1 MVAQRQPSDKD
12 PAEGISISAEAEL
25 DELEFAEFDQ
35 EEIDI
40 EKELADSP
48 SPVLHPLCVEQTSL
62 FFSEDGPLK
71 NSEAHGG
78 RPYEPRPQQAAMAN
92 AIAAAFEKSANLCV
106 EAPTGVGK
114 SFAYLVP
121 AVYMALS
128 TKYPVLI
135 TTETLNLQEQ
145 LVYKDLPLLTKLLK
159 VELKFV
165 LAKGRGNYIC
175 KRRLDLARGGH
186 REEFLPAP
194 GLVPDVER
202 LADWADKTEDG
213 TRYDIDFPVNSDLW
227 LCVCSE
233 ASNCSGPSC
242 KYFRSCFYFKARREW
257 EKADIIVANHA
268 LFFVD
273 LKIREIEQ
281 LETSPLPN
289 YGAVVFDE
297 AHTLEDSASAH
308 LGLSLRSGAVR
319 YFLNRLYN
327 PATGKGLLLRAGESS
342 MNLRATIA
350 RVQDAAT
357 EYFAQFYEAV
367 SKRSDSVLRITAPGR
382 FVDQL
387 SPELGKV
394 AKLLREYIAEQED
407 EDFKTELQSLH
418 ERCLAFQEEIA
429 CFTGMEWDEHVY
441 WAEGKIS
448 PVTRSQILEL
458 DAAPL
463 NVPALLKD
471 ILFSRKKS
479 IILTSATLAVN
490 GSLDYYFRRIGF
502 TNGCGIVL
510 DSPFD
515 YSKQVTLYL
524 PRAMPL
530 PSDDLYY
537 GAVCDEIMRFLKK
550 TNGHAFVLFTS
561 YGMLKTCAEELKD
574 EIRELGVKLLV
585 HGGTLSR
592 SSMLAEFKSS
602 GVPSVIFGATSFWT
616 GVDVPGEALSNVM
629 ITKLPFAVPSHP
641 LIEARLE
648 RIRQEGGEPFRD
660 YSIPDAV
667 LKFRQGIGRL
677 IRSKTDKGIIVVLD
691 RRIIAKNYGRRFLD
705 SIPACPIEY
714 F

>member
-1 MVAQRQPSDKD
+1 MVAPRRPSDQHA
-12 PAEGISISAEAEL
+12 AEDDSAL
-25 DELEFAEFDQ
+25 DELEAEELDLEDPEWVDP
-35 EEIDI
+35 EE
-40 EKELADSP
+40 ELADSP
-48 SPVLHPLCVEQTSL
+48 LPVLHPRCLEETAR
-62 FFSEDGPLK
+62 FFSEEGPLK
-71 NSEAHGG
+71 QAESHGG

-92 AIAAAFEKSANLCV
+92 AIAAAFERGANLCV

-121 AVYMALS
+121 AIHMALS
-128 TKYPVLI
+128 TKHPVLI

-145 LVYKDLPLLTKLLK
+145 LVYKDLPLLTKLLG
-159 VELKFV
+159 VDLKFV
-165 LAKGRGNYIC
+165 LAKGRGNYLC
-175 KRRLDLARGGH
+175 KRRLALARGGH

-213 TRYDIDFPVNSDLW
+213 TRYDIHFPVNSDLW

-233 ASNCSGPSC
+233 ASNCTGPSC
-242 KYFRSCFYFKARREW
+242 RFFRTCFYFKARREW

-281 LETSPLPN
+281 LESSPLPN

-350 RVQDAAT
+350 RVQEAAT
-357 EYFAQFYEAV
+357 EYFSQFQEAV
-367 SKRSDSVLRITAPGR
+367 AKRSDAVLRITSPGR
-382 FVDQL
+382 FEDRL
-387 SPELGKV
+387 SPALGSV

-429 CFTGMEWDEHVY
+429 CFTNMEWEEHVY

-458 DAAPL
+458 SAAPL
-463 NVPALLKD
+463 NVSSLLKR
-471 ILFSRKKS
+471 ILFSQKKS

-490 GSLDYYFRRIGF
+490 GSLDYFFRRIGF
-502 TNGCGIVL
+502 TDGKGIIL

-515 YSKQVTLYL
+515 YSRQVTLYL
-524 PRAMPL
+524 PRSMPL
-530 PSDDLYY
+530 PSEDLYY
-537 GAVCDEIMRFLKK
+537 GAVCDEIMHFLKK
-550 TNGHAFVLFTS
+550 TNGRAFVLFTS

-574 EIRELGVKLLV
+574 EIRDLGIRLLV
-585 HGGTLSR
+585 HGGALSR
-592 SSMLAEFKSS
+592 SSMLEEFKNSK
-602 GVPSVIFGATSFWT
+602 VPCVIFGATSFWT
-616 GVDVPGEALSNVM
+616 GVDVPGDALSNVM

-648 RIRQEGGEPFRD
+648 RIRQEGGDAFRD

-667 LKFRQGIGRL
+667 LKFRQGVGRL
-677 IRSKTDKGIIVVLD
+677 IRSKTDSGIVVVLD
-691 RRIIAKNYGRRFLD
+691 RRIVAKNYGRRFLD
-705 SIPACPIEY
+705 SIPPCPIEY